1 MSRLRMSMD
10 STEQAIAYLNQI
22 AFIMCSVSN
31 KSIFYYEIAIIGK
44 L

>member
-1 MSRLRMSMD
+1 MSRLRIIMD
-10 STEQAIAYLNQI
+10 SSDQAITYLNQI

-31 KSIFYYEIAIIGK
+31 KSISYYEIAIIGK